1 VSGLNW
7 HDRERLLGETGR
19 ASLFKALREQVGLT
33 LDPQNAPIEVLV
45 IDHVE
50 RPSAN

>member
-1 VSGLNW
+1 MAALVEQIGVKL
-7 HDRERLLGETGR
+7 EPI
-19 ASLFKALREQVGLT
+19 KA
-33 LDPQNAPIEVLV
+33 PAEVLV